1 MNRLYRIPLFVFNRL
16 CPSRIFG
23 KENLPEGKAVIVC
36 NHLHAMDC
44 GYVAKI
50 YNKDIYFLAKKEL
63 FKKKFISKLLKS
75 LGGLPIDRDNPDMK
89 SLMTALKVLKEGHKL
104 AIFPEGTRNK
114 TGSTEL
120 QPIKGGAMIFAVKAK
135 SPIVPIMIDRK
146 LKMFRKSNVIVGK
159 PFELTEFYD
168 RKLTD
173 EDMEKMNEVVTNK
186 MKEQQTL
193 LNQILLEK
201 KKKGKNKKNENN

>member
-1 MNRLYRIPLFVFNRL
+1 
-16 CPSRIFG
+16 
-23 KENLPEGKAVIVC
+23 
-36 NHLHAMDC
+36 
-44 GYVAKI
+44 
-50 YNKDIYFLAKKEL
+50 
-63 FKKKFISKLLKS
+63 
-75 LGGLPIDRDNPDMK
+75 
-89 SLMTALKVLKEGHKL
+89 
-104 AIFPEGTRNK
+104 
-114 TGSTEL
+114 
-120 QPIKGGAMIFAVKAK
+120 MIFAVKAK

-186 MKEQQTL
+186 MKEQLTL

>member
-1 MNRLYRIPLFVFNRL
+1 M
-16 CPSRIFG
+16 
-23 KENLPEGKAVIVC
+23 
-36 NHLHAMDC
+36 
-44 GYVAKI
+44 
-50 YNKDIYFLAKKEL
+50 
-63 FKKKFISKLLKS
+63 
-75 LGGLPIDRDNPDMK
+75 GGLPIDRDNPDMK

-159 PFELTEFYD
+159 PFELTEYY
-168 RKLTD
+168 
-173 EDMEKMNEVVTNK
+173 
-186 MKEQQTL
+186 
-193 LNQILLEK
+193 
-201 KKKGKNKKNENN
+201 GKINTTY